1 MDNAGVFLDNKWLVK
16 DVSLEIEKGK
26 IITLIGPNGSG
37 KTTTAKIALG
47 LYKNI
52 SGKVEKYTKKI
63 AYVPQKISIDWTLPI
78 RVFDFMNLT
87 SDLKN
92 NEINEA
98 LEITGAK
105 HLINNDLKSLSG
117 GEFQRVLMARAVAKK
132 PDLLVLDE
140 PVQGVDFTGEIELY
154 ELIKKISETLKC
166 GILLISH
173 NLHVV
178 MSKTDH
184 VVCLN
189 GHVCCSGT
197 PISVANNKK
206 YQELFGED
214 VSKILSIYEHKH
226 DHKHSADGSVKEK
239 LKMFDDFFI
248 RALFVGIG
256 MALVTGPL
264 GCFVVWRRLSFF
276 GDTLAHSALL
286 GITIAYTME
295 INIALSV
302 FIISSLVALML
313 LKLEK
318 TTNLPTDALLG
329 LLAHSSLAV
338 GLVVIGLIATIRF
351 DLMGLLFGDILA
363 VNVNDIII
371 VWFGGALILLVL
383 KLIYKPLFASTVN
396 YELAEAEGM
405 KPERVKAI
413 FTLLLAAIIAISIKM
428 VGLLLITGML
438 ILPAAIARNISSN
451 PKGMVIYSIIAGLMS
466 VLIGLFSSLQINT
479 PSGPSIITAGLI
491 LFVLSLIKIKRSS
504 QLKS

>member
-1 MDNAGVFLDNKWLVK
+1 MINNSEKLLVKMENAGVFLDNKWLVK

-37 KTTTAKIALG
+37 KTTTAKMALG

-52 SGKVEKYTKKI
+52 SGKVEKFTEKI

-87 SDLKN
+87 SNLKSE
-92 NEINEA
+92 EINNA
-98 LEITGAK
+98 LDITGAK
-105 HLINNDLKSLSG
+105 HLIDNDLKSLSG

-239 LKMFDDFFI
+239 
-248 RALFVGIG
+248 
-256 MALVTGPL
+256 
-264 GCFVVWRRLSFF
+264 
-276 GDTLAHSALL
+276 
-286 GITIAYTME
+286 
-295 INIALSV
+295 
-302 FIISSLVALML
+302 
-313 LKLEK
+313 
-318 TTNLPTDALLG
+318 
-329 LLAHSSLAV
+329 
-338 GLVVIGLIATIRF
+338 
-351 DLMGLLFGDILA
+351 
-363 VNVNDIII
+363 
-371 VWFGGALILLVL
+371 
-383 KLIYKPLFASTVN
+383 
-396 YELAEAEGM
+396 
-405 KPERVKAI
+405 
-413 FTLLLAAIIAISIKM
+413 
-428 VGLLLITGML
+428 
-438 ILPAAIARNISSN
+438 
-451 PKGMVIYSIIAGLMS
+451 
-466 VLIGLFSSLQINT
+466 
-479 PSGPSIITAGLI
+479 
-491 LFVLSLIKIKRSS
+491 
-504 QLKS
+504 